1 MTGGRGAPDKA
12 AVAAAVLVPLFLF
25 RDSVF
30 GGGVMFERD
39 IHLLWHGQVEGFV
52 RSVAAGSW
60 PTWDPWIGF
69 GQPLLANPNTQV
81 YYPPTWLNLL
91 MRPWTYYTAY
101 AVVHLAWAGLGMGV
115 LARALGVSRSGALV
129 ASVVWMASGPLVS
142 LVSMWNHF
150 AGAAWMPWVVAAA
163 IHLADRPDA
172 RRAALL
178 GGAVAAQFLAGSP
191 DMSAYT
197 GLAVVI
203 VLLAAVA
210 QGRGDLRRAARL
222 VTLAAASAALAV
234 ALTAAQWMPTLD
246 LVGGSARSDLTG
258 EARTYWSVHPLGA
271 LEMLLPGL
279 WRTIPLS
286 PAGRAALSESRE
298 GFLASIYLGLPA
310 LGLVLAA
317 FAGPRRRWAL
327 MAALGAVAVLV
338 ALGRHAPF
346 YEAVVTV
353 FPVLRFS
360 RFPVKALPLAAM
372 AWAFLAG
379 AGWDVWRDGDAH
391 PRRPWPLV
399 AGLLAAAVACGPL
412 AVWLLPSWIPSMIDA
427 GIGGGFP
434 GYRVAATLAAGV
446 SALACAR
453 ALKPRHA
460 VAFAT
465 AAAAVAAF
473 DLLAFHRNT
482 NDAAPRALYAYR
494 PPVVDALAGAAR
506 VFARAP
512 QDAVA
517 AKDEDSATLLR
528 IPEGWNV
535 PTALAMGQQMS
546 LDSLCAARWALRG
559 SFSVDYMGL
568 HPRYLVELATMLALA
583 EQTPDYERLL
593 RLAGVSHVLTRDPG
607 PVATLPQ
614 VAVFEGLL
622 RFPVRVL
629 TVPSPRPRIYV
640 VGASRKT
647 ADPAAL
653 LDPGFDPAREVLLA
667 DGPESPLPEGFEGT
681 VEDTVERPDAIAAGV
696 RLTHPGFLVIL
707 DTADPWWRA
716 RVDGAPAAV
725 LRANHAFRAVAVPA
739 GRHRV
744 ELEYRSWPVRAGIAV
759 SLATAVAVAAVT
771 LARRPLRWSR

>member
-1 MTGGRGAPDKA
+1 VTGGRGIPGAAAIA
-12 AVAAAVLVPLFLF
+12 AVVLVPLFLF
-25 RDSVF
+25 RESVF
-30 GGGVMFERD
+30 AGGVMFERD

-60 PTWDPWIGF
+60 PAWDPWIGF

-101 AVVHLAWAGLGMGV
+101 SVAHLAWAGLGMHV
-115 LARALGVSRSGALV
+115 LARALGVTRSGAVV

-150 AGAAWMPWVVAAA
+150 AGASWMPWVVAAA
-163 IHLADRPDA
+163 IGLVDRPDA
-172 RRAALL
+172 RRTVLL
-178 GGAVAAQFLAGSP
+178 GAAVAAQFLAGSP

-197 GLAVVI
+197 GLAVTV
-203 VLLAAVA
+203 VVLAAVA
-210 QGRGDLRRAARL
+210 QGRGELRRAGRIAG
-222 VTLAAASAALAV
+222 LATVAAALAV

-246 LVGGSARSDLTG
+246 LVRGSARSDLAG
-258 EARTYWSVHPLGA
+258 ESRTYWSVHPLGA
-271 LEMLLPGL
+271 MEMLLPGL

-298 GFLASIYLGLPA
+298 GFLASLYLGLPA

-327 MAALGAVAVLV
+327 MAALGAGSVLI

-346 YEAVVTV
+346 YEAVVAV
-353 FPVLRFS
+353 FPVLRLS

-399 AGLLAAAVACGPL
+399 AGTLAAAVFGGLL
-412 AVWLLPSWIPSMIDA
+412 AVRFLPSLVPSMVDA
-427 GIGGGFP
+427 GIGAGFP
-434 GYRVAATLAAGV
+434 GYRVAAALAAGV
-446 SALACAR
+446 VGLACAR
-453 ALKPRHA
+453 ALVPRRA
-460 VAFAT
+460 AALAL
-465 AAAAVAAF
+465 AAAAIAAA

-482 NDAAPRALYAYR
+482 NDAAPRALYAHR

-506 VFARAP
+506 VFARVP

-517 AKDEDSATLLR
+517 AADEGSATLLR
-528 IPEGWNV
+528 IPQGWNV

-546 LDSLCAARWALRG
+546 LDSLCAARWGLRG

-568 HPRYLVELATMLALA
+568 HPRFLVELATMLALA

-593 RLAGVSHVLTRDPG
+593 RLSGVSHVVTRDPR

-622 RFPVRVL
+622 RYPVRVL
-629 TVPSPRPRIYV
+629 EVPSPLPRLYV
-640 VGASRKT
+640 VGASRRT
-647 ADPAAL
+647 EDPAAL

-667 DGPESPLPEGFEGT
+667 KGPESPLPEGFEGA
-681 VEDTVERPDAIAAGV
+681 VEATSERPDAIAAGV
-696 RLTHPGFLVIL
+696 RLSHPGYLVIL

-716 RVDGAPAAV
+716 RVDGAPAPV

-744 ELEYRSWPVRAGIAV
+744 ELEYRPRPVRAGIAV
-759 SLATAVAVAAVT
+759 SLATMVAVVAAT
-771 LARRPLRWSR
+771 LARGPLRRAR

>member
-1 MTGGRGAPDKA
+1 VKGASGSLDRA
-12 AVAAAVLVPLFLF
+12 TIAVALIVPLFLF
-25 RDSVF
+25 RDAVF
-30 GGGVMFERD
+30 GGGVMYERD

-52 RSVAAGSW
+52 RSVAAGAW
-60 PTWDPWIGF
+60 PVWDPWIGF

-101 AVVHLAWAGLGMGV
+101 SVAHLAWAGLGMFA
-115 LARALGVSRSGALV
+115 LARSLGVSRPGARV
-129 ASVVWMASGPLVS
+129 ASIVWMASGPLVS

-150 AGAAWMPWVVAAA
+150 AGAAWMPWVVVAA
-163 IHLADRPDA
+163 IRLADRPDA

-178 GGAVAAQFLAGSP
+178 GAAVAAQFLAGSP
-191 DMSAYT
+191 DMCAYT
-197 GLAVVI
+197 GLAAAV
-203 VLLAAVA
+203 VLLTAVV
-210 QGRGDLRRAARL
+210 QGRANLRRAGHLAG
-222 VTLAAASAALAV
+222 LAALAAILAV

-246 LVGGSARSDLTG
+246 LVRGSARSDLAD

-298 GFLASIYLGLPA
+298 GFLASIYVGLPA

-327 MAALGAVAVLV
+327 MAALGAVAVLI

-346 YEAVVTV
+346 YEAVVAV
-353 FPVLRFS
+353 FPILRLS

-379 AGWDVWRDGDAH
+379 AGWDVWRDADAH

-399 AGLLAAAVACGPL
+399 AGLLAVAVACGLL
-412 AVWLLPSWIPSMIDA
+412 AVRILPSLIPSMIDTE
-427 GIGGGFP
+427 IDGGFP
-434 GYRVAATLAAGV
+434 GYRVAAALAAGV
-446 SALACAR
+446 VGLACAR
-453 ALKPRHA
+453 ALQPRHA
-460 VAFAT
+460 AALAT
-465 AAAAVAAF
+465 AAAVIAAA

-482 NDAAPRALYAYR
+482 NAAAPRALYAHR
-494 PPVVDALAGAAR
+494 PQVVDALAGAAR
-506 VFARAP
+506 VFARVP
-512 QDAVA
+512 QDVVA
-517 AKDEDSATLLR
+517 AADEGSATLLR
-528 IPEGWNV
+528 IPEGWNI

-568 HPRYLVELATMLALA
+568 HPRFLLELATMLALA
-583 EQTPDYERLL
+583 EQTLDYERLL
-593 RLAGVSHVLTRDPG
+593 RLSGVSHVVTRDPR

-629 TVPSPRPRIYV
+629 AVPSPLPRIYV
-640 VGASRKT
+640 VGASRHT
-647 ADPAAL
+647 GDPSAL

-667 DGPESPLPEGFEGT
+667 DGPESPLPEGFEGA
-681 VEDTVERPDAIAAGV
+681 VEDTAERPDAIAAGV
-696 RLTHPGFLVIL
+696 RLSHPGYLVIL
-707 DTADPWWRA
+707 DTADPGWRA
-716 RVDGAPAAV
+716 RVDEAPAPV

-744 ELEYRSWPVRAGIAV
+744 ELEYRPRPVRAGIAV
-759 SLATAVAVAAVT
+759 SLATAVAVFAA
-771 LARRPLRWSR
+771 LARRALRWAR